1 MEAGRY
7 KSGMN
12 DSTSQDDVL
21 FPQVRVK
28 RPQRNQVQW
37 RDAALDQLIPK
48 DHRVRAVWAYV
59 DSLNLKPLYRKIQA
73 VEGGVGRDA
82 VDPKILL
89 ALWMFAIIEGISSA
103 RHLAR
108 LCERDL
114 AYLWICGEVGVN
126 YHLLSDFRT
135 AHGKFLD
142 ELLTDT
148 IATLMHQNIVTLETV
163 AQDGM
168 RVRAHAGSG
177 SFRRQKSLKECRR
190 AAAEQVQ
197 KLREENADDSA
208 QDASQAR
215 RRAAAERAA
224 AERAERVEEALK
236 NLAELQQQKEQ
247 RKKGSGEEAR
257 SSTTDP
263 EARNM
268 KMGDGG
274 FRPAYNVQFATDG
287 DARMIVSVDVTNNG
301 SDGGQMAP
309 LHKTVCERYGKVP
322 RHYVV
327 DGGFATIEGITQ
339 VEKLGSQ
346 VAAPMTH
353 EDRIVQRGGDPHAR
367 RARDTSEMAAFRKR
381 MATDDAK
388 AILKRRPSIAEFP
401 NAECRN
407 RGLHQFRVRGLDKVR
422 TVSLWY
428 AITFNFMRMLALG
441 VL

>member
-1 MEAGRY
+1 M
-7 KSGMN
+7 K
-12 DSTSQDDVL
+12 DSAAQTDVSW
-21 FPQVRVK
+21 PEVRVK
-28 RPQRNQVQW
+28 RPQRDQVQW
-37 RDAALDQLIPK
+37 RDAALDQMIPK

-59 DSLNLKPLYRKIQA
+59 DSLDLTPLYGKIRA

-82 VDPKILL
+82 VDPKILM

-114 AYLWICGEVGVN
+114 PYLWICGEVGVN

-135 AHGKFLD
+135 DHGGFLD

-148 IATLMHQNIVTLETV
+148 IATLLHQNIVTLETV

-177 SFRRQKSLKECRR
+177 SFRRRKTLEDCRQE
-190 AAAEQVQ
+190 AAAQVQ
-197 KLREENADDSA
+197 KLREENAEDSA
-208 QDASQAR
+208 SDASNAR
-215 RRAAAERAA
+215 RRAAAQRAA
-224 AERAERVEEALK
+224 EEREQRVEAALK

-257 SSTTDP
+257 CSTTDP

-287 DARMIVSVDVTNNG
+287 GTRMIVSVAVTNNG

-309 LHKTVCERYGKVP
+309 MHETVSQEYGKAP
-322 RHYVV
+322 DHYVV
-327 DGGFATIEGITQ
+327 DGGFATNEDVTQ
-339 VEKLGSQ
+339 VEKSGSQ

-353 EDRIVQRGGDPHAR
+353 EDRIAKRGGDPHER
-367 RARDTSEMAAFRKR
+367 RARDTDEMAAFRQR
-381 MATDDAK
+381 MATPEAK
-388 AILKRRPSIAEFP
+388 AVLKQRPSIAEFP

-407 RGLHQFRVRGLDKVR
+407 RGLHQFRVRGLGKAR

-428 AITFNFMRMLALG
+428 ALVFNFMRMMHLG

>member
-1 MEAGRY
+1 MKNSAA
-7 KSGMN
+7 
-12 DSTSQDDVL
+12 QIDVSW
-21 FPQVRVK
+21 PEVRVK
-28 RPQRNQVQW
+28 RPQRDQIQW
-37 RDAALDQLIPK
+37 RDAALDQMIPK

-59 DSLNLKPLYRKIQA
+59 DSLDLTPLYGKIRA

-82 VDPKILL
+82 VDPKILM

-114 AYLWICGEVGVN
+114 PYLWICGEVGVN

-135 AHGKFLD
+135 DHGGFLD

-148 IATLMHQNIVTLETV
+148 IATLLHQNIVTLETV

-177 SFRRQKSLKECRR
+177 SFRRRKSLEDCRQE
-190 AAAEQVQ
+190 AAAQVQ
-197 KLREENADDSA
+197 KLREENAEDSA
-208 QDASQAR
+208 SDASNAR
-215 RRAAAERAA
+215 RRAAAQRAA
-224 AERAERVEEALK
+224 AEREQRVEAALK

-257 SSTTDP
+257 CSTTDP

-287 DARMIVSVDVTNNG
+287 DTRMIVSVDVTNNG

-309 LHKTVCERYGKVP
+309 MHETVSQEYGKAP
-322 RHYVV
+322 GHYVV
-327 DGGFATIEGITQ
+327 DGGFATNEDITQ
-339 VEKLGSQ
+339 VEKSGSQ

-353 EDRIVQRGGDPHAR
+353 EDRIAKRGGDPHER
-367 RARDTSEMAAFRKR
+367 RARDTDEMAAFRQR
-381 MATDDAK
+381 MATAEAK
-388 AILKRRPSIAEFP
+388 AILKQRPSIAEFP

-407 RGLHQFRVRGLDKVR
+407 RGLHQFRVRGLEKVR

-428 AITFNFMRMLALG
+428 ALVFNFMRMTHLG

>member
-1 MEAGRY
+1 MEHSA
-7 KSGMN
+7 SQN
-12 DSTSQDDVL
+12 DVSL
-21 FPQVRVK
+21 PEVRVK
-28 RPQRNQVQW
+28 RPQRDQIQW
-37 RDAALDQLIPK
+37 RDAALDQMIPK

-59 DSLNLKPLYRKIQA
+59 DSLDLKPLYRKIRA

-82 VDPKILL
+82 IDPKILM

-114 AYLWICGEVGVN
+114 PYLWICGEVGVN

-135 AHGKFLD
+135 DHGAFLD

-148 IATLMHQNIVTLETV
+148 IATLMHQNLVTLETV

-168 RVRAHAGSG
+168 RVRANAGSA
-177 SFRRQKSLKECRR
+177 SFRRRKSLEACRQE
-190 AAAEQVQ
+190 AAAQVQ
-197 KLREENADDSA
+197 KLREETAEDSA
-208 QDASQAR
+208 SDASNAR
-215 RRAAAERAA
+215 RRAAAQRAA
-224 AERAERVEEALK
+224 AEREQRVEAALK
-236 NLAELQQQKEQ
+236 NLAELQQQKEK
-247 RKKGSGEEAR
+247 REKGSGEEAR
-257 SSTTDP
+257 GSTTDP

-268 KMGDGG
+268 KMADGG

-287 DARMIVSVDVTNNG
+287 DTRMIVSVDVTNNG

-309 LHKTVCERYGKVP
+309 MHETVCQQYGKVP
-322 RHYVV
+322 DHYVV
-327 DGGFATIEGITQ
+327 DGGFATNQDITQ
-339 VEKLGSQ
+339 VEKSGSQ

-353 EDRIVQRGGDPHAR
+353 EDRIVKRGGDPHAR
-367 RARDTSEMAAFRKR
+367 RARDTDEMAAFRER
-381 MATDDAK
+381 MATDEAK
-388 AILKRRPSIAEFP
+388 AILKQRPSIAEFP

-407 RGLHQFRVRGLDKVR
+407 RGLHQFRVRGLEKVR

-428 AITFNFMRMLALG
+428 AIVFNFMRMTQQG

>member
-1 MEAGRY
+1 
-7 KSGMN
+7 MN
-12 DSTSQDDVL
+12 NSTSQNDV
-21 FPQVRVK
+21 PTPVARVK

-37 RDAALDQLIPK
+37 RDASLDQMIPK

-59 DSLNLKPLYRKIQA
+59 DSLDLTPLYGKIQA

-89 ALWMFAIIEGISSA
+89 ALWMFAIIEGVSSA
-103 RHLAR
+103 RHLGR

-135 AHGKFLD
+135 AHGEFLE

-148 IATLMHQNIVTLETV
+148 IATLLHQQIVTLQTV

-168 RVRAHAGSG
+168 RVRASAGSG
-177 SFRRQKSLKECRR
+177 SFRRRESLEACRQQ
-190 AAAEQVQ
+190 AAEQVR
-197 KLREENADDSA
+197 KLREENEDDSSN
-208 QDASQAR
+208 DASDAR

-224 AERAERVEEALK
+224 RERSERVEAALQ
-236 NLAELQQQKEQ
+236 NLAELEQQKEQ
-247 RKKGSGEEAR
+247 RKKGSSNQAR
-257 SSTTDP
+257 CSTTDP

-268 KMGDGG
+268 KTADGG

-287 DARMIVSVDVTNNG
+287 DTRIIVSVDVTNNG

-309 LHKTVCERYGKVP
+309 MQAAVSEKYGRVP
-322 RHYVV
+322 EHYVV
-327 DGGFATIEGITQ
+327 DGGFATTEDITE
-339 VEKLGSQ
+339 VEKSGSQ

-353 EDRIVQRGGDPHAR
+353 KDRITKRGGDPYAR
-367 RARDTSEMAAFRKR
+367 RKGDTDEMAAFRQR
-381 MATDDAK
+381 MATEEAK

-407 RGLHQFRVRGLDKVR
+407 RGLHQFRVRGLAKVR
-422 TVSLWY
+422 VTALWH
-428 AITFNFMRMLALG
+428 AIVFNFMRMRSLKVIG
-441 VL
+441 

>member
-1 MEAGRY
+1 MGHSA
-7 KSGMN
+7 
-12 DSTSQDDVL
+12 SQNDDVL
-21 FPQVRVK
+21 LPEVRVK
-28 RPQRNQVQW
+28 RPQRDQIQW
-37 RDAALDQLIPK
+37 RDAALDQMIPK

-59 DSLNLKPLYRKIQA
+59 DSLDLKPLYRKIRA

-82 VDPKILL
+82 IDPKILM

-114 AYLWICGEVGVN
+114 PYLWICGEVGMN

-135 AHGKFLD
+135 DHGEFLD

-148 IATLMHQNIVTLETV
+148 IATLMHQNLVTLETV

-177 SFRRQKSLKECRR
+177 SFRRQKSLEACRQE
-190 AAAEQVQ
+190 AAAQVK
-197 KLREENADDSA
+197 KLREETAEDSA
-208 QDASQAR
+208 SDASNAR
-215 RRAAAERAA
+215 RRAAAQRAA
-224 AERAERVEEALK
+224 AQREQRVEAALK
-236 NLAELQQQKEQ
+236 NLAELQQQKEK

-257 SSTTDP
+257 CSTTDP
-263 EARNM
+263 EARSM

-287 DARMIVSVDVTNNG
+287 DTRMIVSVEVTNNG

-309 LHKTVCERYGKVP
+309 MHETVCQQYGKVP
-322 RHYVV
+322 EHYVV
-327 DGGFATIEGITQ
+327 DGGFATNEDITQ

-353 EDRIVQRGGDPHAR
+353 EDRIAKRGGDPHAR
-367 RARDTSEMAAFRKR
+367 RARDTDEMAAFRKR
-381 MATDDAK
+381 MSTDEAK
-388 AILKRRPSIAEFP
+388 AILKQRPSIAEFP

-407 RGLHQFRVRGLDKVR
+407 RGLHQFRVRGLEKVR

-428 AITFNFMRMLALG
+428 AIVFNFMRMTQQG